1 MRTEFFRLL
10 DAGNRFL
17 VAGAGGGFDF
27 VSGVPLFLHLRRAG
41 KTVVLANLSFTDLGR
56 SGAVEENEG
65 AWHIVG
71 DVAALPYFPERH
83 VGEWLAQRG
92 EDPVIYAFSSESGV
106 RPLRRAYASV
116 IARHGID
123 TIVLVDGGTDSLM
136 RGDEARVGTIV
147 EDACSLAAVAP
158 LLPDRSFLSAIGF
171 GVEHDLN
178 HHACLENI
186 ASLSAQGHFLGA
198 ESLTDASEEGRAF
211 LELVDHL
218 NRAMPDHRSI
228 VINSIA
234 AAMRG
239 SFGDHHATDRTA
251 GTDQFVSPL
260 MNVAWYF
267 RLGAVADRILFRESI
282 ESSATMEEVAKAYHH
297 FRLLVRPRPRGT
309 IPLR

>member
-10 DAGNRFL
+10 DSGNRFL
-17 VAGAGGGFDF
+17 VAGVGGSFDF
-27 VSGVPLFLHLRRAG
+27 VSGIPLFLHLRRAG

-56 SGAVEENEG
+56 SGAVEETEG
-65 AWHIVG
+65 AWRIG
-71 DVAALPYFPERH
+71 ADGADLTYFPERH
-83 VGEWLAQRG
+83 VREWLSSRG
-92 EDPVIYAFSSESGV
+92 EDPVIYAFPSELGV
-106 RPLRRAYASV
+106 QPLRRAYASV

-158 LLPDRSFLSAIGF
+158 LLPERSFLAAIGF

-186 ASLSAQGHFLGA
+186 ALLTAAGQFLGA
-198 ESLTDASEEGRAF
+198 ESLTDTSDEGKAF
-211 LELVDHL
+211 LGLVDHL
-218 NRAMPDHRSI
+218 DRAMPDHRSI
-228 VINSIA
+228 VVHSIA

-239 SFGDHHATDRTA
+239 SFGDVHATDRTA
-251 GTDQFVSPL
+251 GTRQFVSPL
-260 MNVAWYF
+260 MNVSWYF
-267 RLGAVADRILFRESI
+267 RLGGVADRILFREAI
-282 ESSATMEEVAKAYHH
+282 ERTATMEEVAKAYRH
-297 FRLLVRPRPRGT
+297 FRLLVRPRPRDT